1 MRRPRL
7 PRPSPRRLSAA
18 LCLLGLLVGL
28 AFVVMPV
35 DAAFADDP
43 LLRLEPFSPG
53 LALAATDVD
62 CGVPLSNFAR
72 RSEGLSL
79 SGLASADACREAAGR
94 RVATAVA
101 AAAVIG
107 LLGLIGLTGSPDRK
121 AAAA

>member
-1 MRRPRL
+1 M
-7 PRPSPRRLSAA
+7 S
-18 LCLLGLLVGL
+18 LLGLVAALSFLV
-28 AFVVMPV
+28 VPV

-53 LALAATDVD
+53 LASAATDVD

-79 SGLASADACREAAGR
+79 AGLASADACREAAGR

-101 AAAVIG
+101 AAAVVG
-107 LLGLIGLTGSPDRK
+107 LLGVIGLTGSPDRK
-121 AAAA
+121 VAAA

>member
-7 PRPSPRRLSAA
+7 PRPSPRRLSGAV
-18 LCLLGLLVGL
+18 CLLGLLAGL
-28 AFVVMPV
+28 AFLVVPL

-62 CGVPLSNFAR
+62 CGVPLNNFAL

-94 RVATAVA
+94 RAATAVA

-121 AAAA
+121 VAAA